1 MTERGFRIISLEAN
15 KIYEQIEKNGEETGF
30 ILPEKPKDKKDRK
43 QAFRYFHLFKN
54 VLDYSL
60 DAIELETAYTKICR
74 KKFSF
79 QDEYGYDYTLAVV
92 NLKFNYTHP
101 LKDLRQLRQY
111 FYDNGFFMEG
121 AHYVRYKRSSGSSR
135 QGKCLFIDERVYN
148 HMAKWGEC
156 GLTNTGISLRGNRIK
171 PFR

>member
-1 MTERGFRIISLEAN
+1 MTERGVRIISLEAN

-30 ILPEKPKDKKDRK
+30 ILPEKPKTQKDKK
-43 QAFRYFHLFKN
+43 QAFQYYRLFKN

-60 DAIELETAYTKICR
+60 DAIELEDAYTKICR

-79 QDEYGYDYTLAVV
+79 QDEHGYDYTLAVV

-111 FYDNGFFMEG
+111 FG
-121 AHYVRYKRSSGSSR
+121 RWW
-135 QGKCLFIDERVYN
+135 L
-148 HMAKWGEC
+148 
-156 GLTNTGISLRGNRIK
+156 
-171 PFR
+171 